1 MPFNAEATVSPT
13 RSAVCAALAAERPPT
28 RSSRRSNARKR
39 CSNSPISAEIAREY
53 SDRENMLSPRA
64 DACGRVVLV
73 NSRFDLALGFVLR
86 HAVALLKPAAELHA
100 LALDDVEVV
109 AGELAPLLLNLAFE
123 LLPIAFD
130 TIPIH
135 RFAPL
140 SLSLCLLRSCRRNVQ
155 PENPA
160 RQQKFRRAVRANSVL
175 FRKRR
180 GRSRPLCRLRP
191 S

>member
-1 MPFNAEATVSPT
+1 FSPLHRAWSWPRRVIARPC
-13 RSAVCAALAAERPPT
+13 RSTPKRRSRRPGRRPAQRSQRSGRRRARAGAPTHASAARTHRFRRRSRGNIPIEKTCFHPEPTLAAG
-28 RSSRRSNARKR
+28 SSSSIHAVK
-39 CSNSPISAEIAREY
+39 P
-53 SDRENMLSPRA
+53 
-64 DACGRVVLV
+64 GV
-73 NSRFDLALGFVLR
+73 DLALGFVLR

-140 SLSLCLLRSCRRNVQ
+140 CLLRLFASFLS
-155 PENPA
+155 PE
-160 RQQKFRRAVRANSVL
+160 
-175 FRKRR
+175 
-180 GRSRPLCRLRP
+180 RP
-191 S
+191 